1 MSAEVYIG
9 TSGWNYKHWRGPFYP
24 EDLPDKE
31 MLSFYAEHFDTVEIN
46 NTFYHLASFKTLK
59 TWRET
64 VPRKFTFAVKA
75 SRFITHMK
83 KLKAPKTSTKKF
95 FTRVERLEDKLGPIL
110 FQLPP
115 HWGCDPD
122 RLAGFLDALPSRR
135 RYVFEFRDQS
145 WYTEEVYDLLK
156 KHNAAFCIYELAG
169 KESPLEITADFTYIR
184 LHGPTRA
191 AYAGSYPPQTLK
203 KWARRIKEWRS
214 DLKAIYFYFNNDP
227 EGHAVNNARKLKDM
241 LKG

>member
-1 MSAEVYIG
+1 MSAEIRIG
-9 TSGWNYKHWRGPFYP
+9 TSGWNYKHWIGPFYP
-24 EDLPDKE
+24 PGMPAKD
-31 MLSFYAEHFDTVEIN
+31 MLAFYAEHFDTVELN
-46 NTFYHLASFKTLK
+46 NSFYQLPSSKTFKN
-59 TWRET
+59 WRQT
-64 VPRKFTFAVKA
+64 VTNDFVFAVKG

>member
-1 MSAEVYIG
+1 
-9 TSGWNYKHWRGPFYP
+9 
-24 EDLPDKE
+24 

-46 NTFYHLASFKTLK
+46 NTFYHLPSFKTLK

-64 VPRKFTFAVKA
+64 VPRKFTFAVKG

-95 FTRVERLEDKLGPIL
+95 FTRAERLEDRLGPIL

-191 AYAGSYPPQTLK
+191 AYAGSYPSQTLK
-203 KWARRIKEWRS
+203 KWSRRIKDWRT
-214 DLKAIYFYFNNDP
+214 DLKAVYCYFNNDP
-227 EGHAVNNARKLKDM
+227 KGHAVKNAKSLIDM
-241 LKG
+241 I

>member
-1 MSAEVYIG
+1 MSGQIFIG
-9 TSGWNYKHWRGPFYP
+9 TSGWNYKHWLGPFYP

-31 MLSFYAEHFDTVEIN
+31 MLSFYAQHFDTVEIN
-46 NTFYHLASFKTLK
+46 NTFYHLPSFKTLR

-64 VPRKFTFAVKA
+64 VPRKFTFAVKG

-95 FTRVERLEDKLGPIL
+95 FTRAEKLEDKLGPIL

-122 RLAGFLDALPSRR
+122 RLADFLDALPSRH

-145 WYTEEVYDLLK
+145 WHTKKVYDLLK
-156 KHNAAFCIYELAG
+156 KHNAAFCIYDLAG
-169 KESPLEITADFTYIR
+169 KESPLEITAAFTYIR
-184 LHGPTRA
+184 LHGPTQA
-191 AYAGSYPPQTLK
+191 AYAGSYPPQSLK
-203 KWARRIKEWRS
+203 KWARRTKEWGK
-214 DLKAIYFYFNNDP
+214 DLKAVYFYFNNDP
-227 EGHAVNNARKLKDM
+227 TGHAVRNAMKLKALIDA
-241 LKG
+241 